1 MPLRIT
7 LYLAR
12 TNDNQDATYIGL
24 EPRPQVNT
32 VEYSGLATSSGT
44 GEYLDMTGNVRLNQ
58 VSSVQ
63 SFVSGVLIVFFSEFK
78 IRIIKKRQKPHLSAL
93 F

>member
-12 TNDNQDATYIGL
+12 SNDNQDAAYIGL

-32 VEYSGLATSSGT
+32 VEYSGLATSIGT
-44 GEYLDMTGNVRLNQ
+44 GQYLDMTGSVRLNQ
-58 VSSVQ
+58 VCSLQ
-63 SFVSGVLIVFFSEFK
+63 SFVPSVLIF
-78 IRIIKKRQKPHLSAL
+78 
-93 F
+93 